1 MGGIYD
7 RYFAHLRWAEMFMAA
22 GMAFLAALQYE
33 TQQGKTWRQAL
44 PAASVAAVSAML
56 LFFRVPK
63 ESSSGGVAGSIAAN
77 AEMIAGAALA
87 PALSRLEQASA
98 RAATAVD
105 ISSGS
110 GEALGALREPG
121 TVRLEDLAPP
131 PPVGASVASLPLR
144 GVNSHIERVGDRT
157 VYVMDPEPAPINVQ
171 TTAAPSSVPVSVS
184 PQTSA
189 GDVNEL
195 AEAIAAALSRGSK

>member
-1 MGGIYD
+1 
-7 RYFAHLRWAEMFMAA
+7 MFMAA

-44 PAASVAAVSAML
+44 PAAGVAAVSAML

-63 ESSSGGVAGSIAAN
+63 EAAAGAVTGAVAAN

-87 PALSRLEQASA
+87 PALSRLEQAAA
-98 RAATAVD
+98 RAASAVD

-110 GEALGALREPG
+110 GEPLGALREPG
-121 TVRLEDLAPP
+121 TVRLEDLTPPDRGTTLAPP
-131 PPVGASVASLPLR
+131 ATASLPLR

-157 VYVMDPEPAPINVQ
+157 VYVMDPDPAPAPASP
-171 TTAAPSSVPVSVS
+171 TAAPTKPG
-184 PQTSA
+184 
-189 GDVNEL
+189 GDVNDL

>member
-1 MGGIYD
+1 MRGIYE

-44 PAASVAAVSAML
+44 PAAGVAAVSAML

-63 ESSSGGVAGSIAAN
+63 ESGAGAVTGSIAAN

-87 PALSRLEQASA
+87 PALSRLEQAAA
-98 RAATAVD
+98 RAVTAVD

-121 TVRLEDLAPP
+121 TVRLEDLTPPDLGTTLAPP
-131 PPVGASVASLPLR
+131 PPPVAAALGGVPLR

-157 VYVMDPEPAPINVQ
+157 VYVMDPEPAP
-171 TTAAPSSVPVSVS
+171 APAPAPPAKPAS
-184 PQTSA
+184 
-189 GDVNEL
+189 DVNDL

>member
-1 MGGIYD
+1 MNFYE
-7 RYFAHLRWAEMFMAA
+7 RYFANLRWVEMFSAA
-22 GMAFLAALQYE
+22 GMAFLSALLYE

-87 PALSRLEQASA
+87 PALSRLEQAAA

-121 TVRLEDLAPP
+121 LVRLEDLTPP
-131 PPVGASVASLPLR
+131 ATASLPLR
-144 GVNSHIERVGDRT
+144 GVGSHVEKVGDRT
-157 VYVMDPEPAPINVQ
+157 VYVMDPEPAPAPVQ
-171 TTAAPSSVPVSVS
+171 PSPAKPAS
-184 PQTSA
+184 
-189 GDVNEL
+189 DVNDL
-195 AEAIAAALSRGSK
+195 AEAIAAALSRGGKY